1 MTEVLPETSRQLQ
14 ATLAGLGCRG
24 RIRQLPDSTHS
35 ANDAAAAIGCAIDA
49 IASSLLF
56 MADDSPLLVM
66 VSGAHRVDTDRV
78 AQLVGALKVR
88 LAPAKTVAK
97 ITGQIV
103 GGVAP
108 VGHRT
113 RSGPWWTARWKS
125 GMRSGRPVVR
135 RAQSFRSPSPSLS
148 GSPADRCA
156 RSLSGQAGRSSVS
169 ASSARSS
176 SSLPLVSGPSRYPM
190 IVSIHRPLRA
200 R

>member
-35 ANDAAAAIGCAIDA
+35 ATDAAAAVGCAIGA

-66 VSGAHRVDTDRV
+66 ASGAHRVDTDRV

-88 LAPAKTVAK
+88 LAPAKSVAK
-97 ITGQIV
+97 ITGQVV

-108 VGHRT
+108 VGHPNPIRT
-113 RSGPWWTARWKS
+113 LVDSTLEKCDEIWAAGGTPRTVFPLTFAEL
-125 GMRSGRPVVR
+125 VR
-135 RAQSFRSPSPSLS
+135 IT
-148 GSPADRCA
+148 G
-156 RSLSGQAGRSSVS
+156 GQVCEVA
-169 ASSARSS
+169 
-176 SSLPLVSGPSRYPM
+176 
-190 IVSIHRPLRA
+190 
-200 R
+200 

>member
-66 VSGAHRVDTDRV
+66 VSGAHRV
-78 AQLVGALKVR
+78 VR

-108 VGHRT
+108 VGHPNPIRT
-113 RSGPWWTARWKS
+113 LVDSTLEKWDEIWAAGGTPRTVFPLTFAEL
-125 GMRSGRPVVR
+125 VR
-135 RAQSFRSPSPSLS
+135 IT
-148 GSPADRCA
+148 G
-156 RSLSGQAGRSSVS
+156 GQVCEVA
-169 ASSARSS
+169 
-176 SSLPLVSGPSRYPM
+176 
-190 IVSIHRPLRA
+190 
-200 R
+200 